1 MQYNDE
7 NEVVRYFD
15 LRFIDCSDIQK
26 VQSEG
31 FVLDAK
37 ADGVV
42 FAVLVKNLSELENA
56 TNYISSNHNK
66 RAVFIL
72 PKDCSDSESIA
83 INYQAILNLKREY
96 EGKEIELVEELN
108 YILED
113 RQNVVNSFIDN
124 SYVRFDKK
132 LSNVYYDGVKQ
143 EVYRKAQLS
152 QLLSCIMSTIY
163 YRTPKIVNDLINKNQ
178 ISATIKNARNKIL
191 TAILMGNFKKDMGL
205 IGNGPELNILR
216 STLVIPGVF
225 INADDEPHLEIECE
239 DRRVRQILSEIRTH
253 ILQSTLSRHNN
264 LGELYDVLTLPDYGY
279 GLKRGI
285 IPIYLAVVISQY
297 KDHITLSK
305 KGKELPLSASVL
317 CDIEYQ
323 PNDYSLI
330 LEQWDEQKDIYI
342 ANLEDIF
349 SQFVNSSDKISGSFV
364 YIVKAMRR
372 WYLQLTK
379 YEVVTKKVCDIN
391 GTVSDMNPSVIKF
404 RNALSSPELN
414 SHEFLFEQLFKIFG
428 NNGYEQLISSIRCAF
443 QDINTTYSNIHLKL
457 AQEIKNLFGAEASDS
472 LSSVIAN
479 FYDDLKETTKE
490 HLFSGKASLFLDIA
504 KHPNNDEFKLI
515 ETIGRALFN
524 LRMSDFNDEIMSC
537 YMLELDNVVKE
548 IKNYD
553 EKIED
558 SDSAQGYKIMYID
571 ENGSEVTKQFDAT
584 EYTEKGQLLYNDIT
598 STLEEYGGAISSDEK
613 RQILFTILK
622 ELI

>member
-1 MQYNDE
+1 M
-7 NEVVRYFD
+7 
-15 LRFIDCSDIQK
+15 
-26 VQSEG
+26 
-31 FVLDAK
+31 
-37 ADGVV
+37 
-42 FAVLVKNLSELENA
+42 
-56 TNYISSNHNK
+56 
-66 RAVFIL
+66 
-72 PKDCSDSESIA
+72 
-83 INYQAILNLKREY
+83 
-96 EGKEIELVEELN
+96 
-108 YILED
+108 
-113 RQNVVNSFIDN
+113 VNSFIDN

>member
-1 MQYNDE
+1 M
-7 NEVVRYFD
+7 
-15 LRFIDCSDIQK
+15 
-26 VQSEG
+26 
-31 FVLDAK
+31 
-37 ADGVV
+37 
-42 FAVLVKNLSELENA
+42 
-56 TNYISSNHNK
+56 
-66 RAVFIL
+66 
-72 PKDCSDSESIA
+72 
-83 INYQAILNLKREY
+83 
-96 EGKEIELVEELN
+96 
-108 YILED
+108 
-113 RQNVVNSFIDN
+113 
-124 SYVRFDKK
+124 
-132 LSNVYYDGVKQ
+132 
-143 EVYRKAQLS
+143 
-152 QLLSCIMSTIY
+152 
-163 YRTPKIVNDLINKNQ
+163 
-178 ISATIKNARNKIL
+178 
-191 TAILMGNFKKDMGL
+191 
-205 IGNGPELNILR
+205 
-216 STLVIPGVF
+216 
-225 INADDEPHLEIECE
+225 
-239 DRRVRQILSEIRTH
+239 
-253 ILQSTLSRHNN
+253 
-264 LGELYDVLTLPDYGY
+264 
-279 GLKRGI
+279 
-285 IPIYLAVVISQY
+285 
-297 KDHITLSK
+297 
-305 KGKELPLSASVL
+305 PLSASVL

-342 ANLEDIF
+342 AYLEDIF

-414 SHEFLFEQLFKIFG
+414 SHEFLFAQLFKIFG
-428 NNGYEQLISSIRCAF
+428 NNSYEQLISSIRCAF

-537 YMLELDNVVKE
+537 YMQELDNVVKE